1 MTTMAQQT
9 EHTAGHH
16 PTFKQYVLI
25 AIILFAI
32 TIVEFLLIWDKAG
45 ISDDLGASKIP
56 LLIGLSVIKFYTVIM
71 FYMHLKFDSKLF
83 TYIFIG
89 GLALAFMVGLALL
102 GLFTAISGDQR
113 SYAETL
119 AVPYDEH
126 IESGTKPESPTSA
139 PVAAGPV
146 AIDLGAAGETR
157 AFDTTSLS
165 VDSGS
170 EVTVTFSNPSSAN
183 THNFV
188 LVQDGT
194 KDAVAGDGINFPDN
208 NWLKPGDS
216 RVIANTVLIGPG
228 ESAKVTFT
236 APAPGIYQ
244 FVCTFPGH
252 NFTMFGDFV
261 VTEGAE
267 PATASATG
275 ESTETPQ
282 SAPSGPVAMALG
294 AAGDQFAF
302 DTTSLSADS
311 GSEVTVTFSNPSS
324 VNTHNFVLVQD
335 GTKDAVAGD
344 GINFPD
350 NNWLKPGDSRVI
362 ANTVL
367 IGPGESAKVT
377 FTAPAPGIYQFVC
390 TFPGHNFTMF
400 GDFVVN

>member
-1 MTTMAQQT
+1 MAQQT

-102 GLFTAISGDQR
+102 GLFTAINGNQR
-113 SYAETL
+113 SYAADRATPYEEHAEAETK
-119 AVPYDEH
+119 A
-126 IESGTKPESPTSA
+126 ESPTSA
-139 PVAAGPV
+139 PVVVGPV
-146 AIDLGAAGETR
+146 AIDLGAAGETL

-165 VDSGS
+165 V
-170 EVTVTFSNPSSAN
+170 
-183 THNFV
+183 
-188 LVQDGT
+188 
-194 KDAVAGDGINFPDN
+194 
-208 NWLKPGDS
+208 
-216 RVIANTVLIGPG
+216 
-228 ESAKVTFT
+228 
-236 APAPGIYQ
+236 
-244 FVCTFPGH
+244 
-252 NFTMFGDFV
+252 
-261 VTEGAE
+261 
-267 PATASATG
+267 
-275 ESTETPQ
+275 
-282 SAPSGPVAMALG
+282 
-294 AAGDQFAF
+294 
-302 DTTSLSADS
+302 DS